1 MEKDESRGS
10 PSGVVSP
17 WVARLMPWEAGTG
30 WDTDNALSLAE
41 KMTRGCPAGN
51 QGPDTIEWQL

>member
-1 MEKDESRGS
+1 MNLGV
-10 PSGVVSP
+10 PQVVVVSP

-41 KMTRGCPAGN
+41 KMKRGCPAGN